1 MGALVRV
8 ASPDSMTADEVLVRL
23 RDMAS
28 PAVIDSMGRFAIPVH
43 KALGVTTPALRKLAK
58 EIGKNHML
66 AQGLWRTGVF
76 EARLLAPMID
86 EPSLVTNA
94 QMERW
99 VRAFDSWALCDDCC
113 FELFDK
119 TPVAWR
125 KAMEWS
131 TRTAEFEKRAGF
143 SLMAALA
150 RHHRNAADVNFSP
163 FLAAIHRESSDG
175 RNFVK
180 KAVNWALREI
190 GKRNLRL
197 NRAAVREAIKIRA
210 LGMPSGR
217 WIAADA
223 LRELNGSAVQA
234 RLRARQH
241 KAKSRGSSPRPGGA
255 RAFGSLSAV
264 SG

>member
-1 MGALVRV
+1 
-8 ASPDSMTADEVLVRL
+8 MTADEVLTRL
-23 RDMAS
+23 RELAA
-28 PAVIDSMGRFAIPVH
+28 PAAIDSMGRFAIPTH
-43 KALGVTTPALRKLAK
+43 EALGVATPALRRLAK
-58 EIGKNHML
+58 EIGKSHSL
-66 AQGLWRTGVF
+66 AQALWRTSVL

-86 EPSLVTNA
+86 EPSRVTNA

-119 TPVAWR
+119 TPAAWQ

-131 TRTAEFEKRAGF
+131 ARTREFEKRAGF

-150 RHHRNAADVNFSP
+150 RHHRNAADIKFSP
-163 FLAAIHRESSDG
+163 FLAAIHRESGDE

-197 NRAAVREAIKIRA
+197 NRAAVRAAVKIRA
-210 LGMPSGR
+210 LGASSAR

-223 LRELNGSAVQA
+223 VRELTSRAVQA
-234 RLRARQH
+234 RLQAKRR
-241 KAKSRGSSPRPGGA
+241 KAKPYGSSA
-255 RAFGSLSAV
+255 R
-264 SG
+264 